1 MFCRSSARLFTM
13 VYPVALLMAAT
24 GGPAAARAEKLPD
37 DGIRIES
44 GAGNFTFV
52 DRKGDASKR
61 MMVYTYLPA
70 TLKAAVAPIVFVMHG
85 HGKNAEGYRD
95 AWARHADKHG
105 FLVIVPLFDNT
116 NWGASYSSGQLF
128 VKNGKP
134 IDPAMWS
141 FSVIEHLFDAIKTAT
156 GNMSPTYYLYGHSE
170 GGQFVHRLVLF
181 LPDAHYAK
189 AIVANPGWY
198 TMPDLAVKFPYGLA
212 NSPATEA
219 TLTKSLER
227 NVTVLLGG
235 RDIDPNHPQLRK
247 TREAMAQGRFR
258 LARGQ
263 NFFRRAEERCALL
276 QCRFGWRQQIVPGA
290 SHSNGQMAGAAA
302 SVLMESATQ

>member
-1 MFCRSSARLFTM
+1 M
-13 VYPVALLMAAT
+13 VYPVALLIAAT
-24 GGPAAARAEKLPD
+24 GGPAAARAEKLPA

-70 TLKAAVAPIVFVMHG
+70 TLKAAVAPIIFVMHG
-85 HGKNAEGYRD
+85 HGKYAEGYRD

-128 VKNGKP
+128 VKNGKL

-156 GNMSPTYYLYGHSE
+156 GNMNPTYYLYGHSE

-181 LPDAHYAK
+181 LPEARYAHAV
-189 AIVANPGWY
+189 VANPGWY

-212 NSPATEA
+212 NSPVTEA
-219 TLTKSLER
+219 TLKKSLVR
-227 NVTVLLGG
+227 NVTVLLGS

-247 TREAMAQGRFR
+247 TPEAMAQGRVR
-258 LARGQ
+258 LERGQ
-263 NFFRRAEERCALL
+263 HFFRQADARCALL
-276 QCRFGWRQQIVPGA
+276 QCRFGWKQQIVPGA
-290 SHSNGQMAGAAA
+290 THSNRQMASAVAA
-302 SVLMESATQ
+302 VLMESKQP